1 VATPERV
8 LYGPAAV
15 AEPQICIVVPCYNE
29 ARRLAVERFR
39 SFVSVHVN
47 VSFLFVDDGSTD
59 ATADVIGDLI
69 KADPQHFSLL
79 SQPKNQGK
87 AEAVR
92 SGMMQALASGVT
104 YAGYWDAD
112 LATPLAEIPRFVA
125 VLETHRERDICFGAR
140 VRLLGRSI
148 ERRALRHYLGR
159 AFATVASLVLDLPIY
174 DTQCGAKLFRVL
186 HETRALFAE
195 RFCVNWTFD
204 VEVIARMQSL
214 RLENQL
220 GNDQPPIYELPLDY
234 WRDIA
239 GSKVKPSD
247 FVKGLLEIVRIYRKY
262 GRGGRRERRRLSR
275 V

>member
-1 VATPERV
+1 MSERV
-8 LYGPAAV
+8 LYGAATV
-15 AEPQICIVVPCYNE
+15 AEPLITIVVPCYNE

-39 SFVSVHVN
+39 AFAGEHPN
-47 VSFLFVDDGSTD
+47 ISFLFVDDGSTD
-59 ATADVIGDLI
+59 ATAEMIQALVS
-69 KADPQHFSLL
+69 ANPQRFSLL

-92 SGMMQALASGVT
+92 SGMLKALETGAT

-112 LATPLAEIPRFVA
+112 LATPLAEIPRFVD
-125 VLETHRERDICFGAR
+125 VLERHRERDICFGAR

-204 VEVIARMQSL
+204 VEVIARVQSL
-214 RLENQL
+214 RLESRL
-220 GNDQPPIYELPLDY
+220 ANDLTPIYELPLDE
-234 WRDIA
+234 WRDVA

-247 FVKGLLEIVRIYRKY
+247 FLRGLLEIVRIYRKY
-262 GRGGRRERRRLSR
+262 GRGGRTERRRLSR